1 MAIAFTDQPTSGP
14 FHRTTLWHRTAPREL
29 FKAWFSG
36 DEERRWTV
44 WKKHLARSKR
54 PEPLDFLDGKRP
66 AILWGWPDRLATR

>member
-36 DEERRWTV
+36 DDERRWTV
-44 WKKHLARSKR
+44 WKKHLAQRKR
-54 PEPLDFLDGKRP
+54 PEPLDFSRRQAAADLLGLAR
-66 AILWGWPDRLATR
+66 GLATR